1 MATTDRVVCFCKN
14 LTEQELLR
22 RAAGLQALELGPL
35 MRATGAGSECMACLL
50 DLELVLGK
58 LDCALS
64 GKRNGLGEVPVPM
77 RRSRRFKQSVYRVI
91 DGCFPSAALITR
103 NSFPIVFSETLDT
116 RLTLSNHRLMFA
128 EERPGYGACAV
139 RVEFHDAEGRLLRE
153 ESRRLELGQSASF
166 STRELLAG
174 AWHGQELF
182 VGGGFLTTRPL
193 GRVILSACRPQIEL
207 CSPGGV
213 TTVHMQFT
221 QGRQRYFFLPPQGT
235 GAVNLANVRNVSTSA
250 GTCTFSL
257 RDRQDQACASHTVT
271 VPAKG
276 SRLIVLDEVFR
287 LSELQHHDEGF
298 LVVAVADFLFHINQ
312 LSMNRSGQTFAIQH

>member
-14 LTEQELLR
+14 LTEQDLLR
-22 RAAGLQALELGPL
+22 QAAHLQALELGPL

-50 DLELVLGK
+50 DIELLLGK
-58 LDCALS
+58 LDCALA
-64 GKRNGLGEVPVPM
+64 GKRDGLGEIPIRVP
-77 RRSRRFKQSVYRVI
+77 RSRRLKRSIYRAV
-91 DGCFPSAALITR
+91 DACFPAAALSAR

-116 RLTLSNHRLMFA
+116 RLTLSNHRLMFS
-128 EERPGYGACAV
+128 EERPGYGAFAV

-174 AWHGQELF
+174 SRRGQELF

-193 GRVILSACRPQIEL
+193 GRVTLSACRPQIEL
-207 CSPGGV
+207 HSPGGV

-235 GAVNLANVRNVSTSA
+235 GTVNLANVRNVSASE

-257 RDRQDQACASHTVT
+257 RDPQHKEWVSYTVT
-271 VPAKG
+271 VPGRG

-287 LSELQHHDEGF
+287 LSELRHHDEGF
-298 LVVAVADFLFHINQ
+298 LVVATANFLFHINQ